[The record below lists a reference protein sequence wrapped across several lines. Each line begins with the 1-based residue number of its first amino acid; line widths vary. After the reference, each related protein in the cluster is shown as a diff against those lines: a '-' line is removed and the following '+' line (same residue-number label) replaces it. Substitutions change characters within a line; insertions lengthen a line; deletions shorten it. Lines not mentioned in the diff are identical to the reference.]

1 MGKLLAV
8 YDEADSIIFERQ
20 WSENALEENA
30 LDVTSGVASP
40 KFLGC
45 QKFGR
50 GPKHLTLGEQHV
62 FLYGTPLVKA

>member
-20 WSENALEENA
+20 WSENA